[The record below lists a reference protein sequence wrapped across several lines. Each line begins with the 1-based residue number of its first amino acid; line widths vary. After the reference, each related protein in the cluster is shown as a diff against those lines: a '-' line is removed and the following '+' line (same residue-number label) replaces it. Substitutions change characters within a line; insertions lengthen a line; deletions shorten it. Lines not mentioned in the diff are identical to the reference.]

1 MAQFNLPN
9 PRLLEARLQNEKL
22 MTRAGAMVAYD
33 GQIKFEKSVMGGEGL
48 FGAVKRKVTG
58 EGFDLMTTSG
68 TGTVYFAHQAHEVLV
83 LQLHNEKMWLESSVV
98 LAFESSL
105 RSNTAFTGL
114 RGLSTGN
121 GLFTT
126 TLEGS
131 GNLAIISHRNAL
143 MLEVAPGLP
152 VCVDPQAFLGYKGQI
167 QQEFV
172 FDANWKTLVG
182 QGSGETFQL
191 KFSGQGVV
199 YIQPSERGGG
209 MVGNV

>member
-1 MAQFNLPN
+1 MAQFSLPN
-9 PRLLEARLQNEKL
+9 PRLLQANLQNEKL

-33 GQIKFEKSVMGGEGL
+33 GQIKFEKSVMGGEGF
-48 FGAVKRKVTG
+48 FGAVKRKVSG

-68 TGTVYFAHQAHEVLV
+68 TGTVYFAYRAHEVLLLP
-83 LQLHNEKMWLESSVV
+83 LQNEKMWVESSSV
-98 LAFESSL
+98 LAFDSTL

-114 RGLSTGN
+114 RGLATGQ
-121 GLFTT
+121 GLATT
-126 TLEGS
+126 TLEGT
-131 GNLAIISHRNAL
+131 GQLAIISNRNAL

-199 YIQPSERGGG
+199 YIQPAERGGG
-209 MVGNV
+209 LVGDV